1 MIKAFIFDMD
11 GVIFDTEHK
20 RFKDLKKILKRHGR
34 VLDDS
39 RFTEILG
46 RKSET
51 FVKEVFPGCSKEQ
64 CAEIAQERRELQY
77 HGIKMGRLIKGTP
90 ELLRYLKLE
99 GYKVGLATGSKKF
112 IVEKLLDMYLMR
124 KYFDVL
130 ITGEDYRSSKPDP
143 ECYRV
148 ATRKL
153 GVAPKEAVV
162 VEDAVSG
169 IKAAKKVGC
178 KVFGLKTYFTGKEM
192 DIADKAFDTPKDI
205 LKYVKNTMNLNA

>member
-20 RFKDLKKILKRHGR
+20 RFKDLKKILKRHGC

-51 FVKEVFPGCSKEQ
+51 FVKEMFPECNKMQ

-77 HGIKMGRLIKGTP
+77 HGIKMGRLVKGMP
-90 ELLRYLKLE
+90 DLLRYLKLE

-112 IVEKLLDMYLMR
+112 IVEKLLEMYLMS

-130 ITGEDYRSSKPDP
+130 ITGEDYKSSKPDP
-143 ECYRV
+143 ECYKIAV
-148 ATRKL
+148 RKL
-153 GVAPKEAVV
+153 GVKPKEVV
-162 VEDAVSG
+162 VIEDAVSG
-169 IKAAKKVGC
+169 IRAAKKVGC
-178 KVFGLKTYFTGKEM
+178 RTFGLKTYFKGKEL
-192 DIADKAFDTPKDI
+192 DIADKAFDTPKDM
-205 LKYVKNTMNLNA
+205 LKYLQAKKI

>member
-20 RFKDLKKILKRHGR
+20 RFKDLKKILKRQGH

-39 RFTEILG
+39 HFNEILG

-51 FVKEVFPGCSKEQ
+51 FVKDMFPVCSKAQ
-64 CAEIAQERRELQY
+64 CLEIAQERRELQY

-99 GYKVGLATGSKKF
+99 GYKVGLATGSRRF

-130 ITGEDYRSSKPDP
+130 ITGEDYKSSKPNP
-143 ECYRV
+143 ECYQIAV
-148 ATRKL
+148 KKL
-153 GVAPKEAVV
+153 KVAPKEAVV
-162 VEDAVSG
+162 IEDAVSG

-178 KVFGLKTYFTGKEM
+178 RTFGLKTYFTGKELDM
-192 DIADKAFDTPKDI
+192 ADKAFDTPKDI
-205 LKYVKNTMNLNA
+205 LMYVKAKKI